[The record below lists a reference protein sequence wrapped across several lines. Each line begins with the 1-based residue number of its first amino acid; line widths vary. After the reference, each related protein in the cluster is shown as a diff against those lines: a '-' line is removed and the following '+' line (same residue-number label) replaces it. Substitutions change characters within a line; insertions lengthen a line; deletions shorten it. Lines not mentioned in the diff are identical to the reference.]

1 MTVLVVDVFSEVLV
15 PTPADLLV
23 RVFLDHDDRHDGA
36 GGDYVKIFSIQ
47 TLSTTL
53 KVSESMQGHSISGLN
68 ALILPPP
75 QRCVTRFSKL
85 EQDPMARVSVKMFF
99 SIPDRKNRLQRL
111 IATSSSWR
119 SMSPPHKRC
128 SSVLSRAVD
137 RESKQAVRDA
147 SLAKPRVLRCAFVAC
162 QFV

>member
-15 PTPADLLV
+15 PTPADLLA

-47 TLSTTL
+47 TLFTTL

-75 QRCVTRFSKL
+75 MQLSDVSPDSQSWNKIRWLAYPSKCFSVSQIASIVFKGSSPRQVLGEACLHRTSVSPPSCLELSTAKASKL
-85 EQDPMARVSVKMFF
+85 FEMPA
-99 SIPDRKNRLQRL
+99 
-111 IATSSSWR
+111 
-119 SMSPPHKRC
+119 SPNQEC
-128 SSVLSRAVD
+128 CAVH
-137 RESKQAVRDA
+137 
-147 SLAKPRVLRCAFVAC
+147 L
-162 QFV
+162 